1 MIELALGVLVLV
13 VVWCAV
19 RWARAEQLALHEF
32 IDLLEPVNRESRDAK
47 PPRAAGLKHDRRR

>member
-19 RWARAEQLALHEF
+19 RW
-32 IDLLEPVNRESRDAK
+32 SRPGPK
-47 PPRAAGLKHDRRR
+47 PPRAAGLKQDRRR